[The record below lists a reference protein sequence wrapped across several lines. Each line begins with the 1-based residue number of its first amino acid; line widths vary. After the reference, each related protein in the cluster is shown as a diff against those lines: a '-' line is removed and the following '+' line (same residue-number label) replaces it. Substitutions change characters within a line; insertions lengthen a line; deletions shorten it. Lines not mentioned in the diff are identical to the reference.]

1 MSRVLKDDPMFS
13 VPAHADRWT
22 EFDDWVGHARRYEP
36 AELLAITARNRQAP
50 PARHLVDRA
59 PPQLCEFL
67 VQKGPKQIGKTNK
80 RTSA

>member
-36 AELLAITARNRQAP
+36 AELLAITARNRQASSGTASGGSSTTAALRISGTEGP
-50 PARHLVDRA
+50 ETDR
-59 PPQLCEFL
+59 QD
-67 VQKGPKQIGKTNK
+67 Q
-80 RTSA
+80 